1 MTEVGEKIVSL
12 LPQLRRFAIGL
23 CGDVSQADDLV
34 QTACEKAIK
43 NQNQWQEGT
52 RLDSWVFRIIQN
64 LHLDHSRANTIRR
77 DYALNTAH
85 QAENC
90 VDGVRAL
97 ESRYDLGV
105 VGHGLDQLS
114 LSQRS
119 ILLMVCVEDMSYR
132 QVAQTLDIPLGTVM
146 SRLARARQHL
156 HRILSPDSSGTI
168 ASKNKN
174 HTDPTKVVNNVR

>member
-23 CGDVSQADDLV
+23 CGDISLADDLV

-43 NQNQWQEGT
+43 NQSQWQEGT

-64 LHLDHSRANTIRR
+64 LYLDHSRANTIRR
-77 DYALNTAH
+77 DYALNTAN
-85 QAENC
+85 QSESC

-105 VGHGLDQLS
+105 VGNGLDQLS

-146 SRLARARQHL
+146 SRLARARQQL
-156 HRILSPDSSGTI
+156 HQILSSDNSGVVTN
-168 ASKNKN
+168 KNKE
-174 HTDPTKVVNNVR
+174 HTAPTKVVNNV